1 MTPGELIAIVVS
13 ALVTVITG
21 VVLFVLKGYIADL
34 KKYRNE
40 REVKEAAKDDLSL
53 GMARVMLLENYRSC
67 EGKGFYSMEDRE
79 VYGKLFDAYKTA
91 GGNGI
96 IDQLGPKLR
105 EMPTSKPAVVAAAKA
120 PAKTAAKSAS
130 KKTNA

>member
-1 MTPGELIAIVVS
+1 MTPGELIALVVS

-21 VVLFVLKGYIADL
+21 VVVFMLKGYITDL

-40 REVKEAAKDDLSL
+40 REQKEQAKDELVL
-53 GMARVMLLENYRSC
+53 GMARVMLLENYRVC
-67 EGKGFYSMEDRE
+67 EAKGYYSMEDRE
-79 VYGKLFDAYKTA
+79 VYGKLFIAYKSS

-105 EMPTSKPAVVAAAKA
+105 ELPTH
-120 PAKTAAKSAS
+120 T
-130 KKTNA
+130 TEQG